1 MKPPEATKNVPTQSH
16 PLSPHFFESEER
28 GRFLAWGAMRG
39 PSTCLKW
46 GDRMPQNRNFSV
58 DALMMHD
65 KY

>member
-28 GRFLAWGAMRG
+28 GRFLAGGCHVGAQHMLEMGR
-39 PSTCLKW
+39 PDAPKS
-46 GDRMPQNRNFSV
+46 QFSM
-58 DALMMHD
+58 DALMIHD